1 MPADIPYE
9 ATAAGGTVVYTGFG
23 FPAAKASLKPALDR
37 RLTLTTVTND
47 FSNSAAAINLLVN
60 KAVNL
65 APFGLETYP
74 VAEAEQLFAAR
85 AEELAAGK
93 NVKCCVLNLM

>member
-1 MPADIPYE
+1 M
-9 ATAAGGTVVYTGFG
+9 YTGFG

-74 VAEAEQLFAAR
+74 VAEAEQLFAAAR
-85 AEELAAGK
+85 K
-93 NVKCCVLNLM
+93 NLPQAKT